1 MGRCLA
7 RRCWWWSIVA
17 QSGTWMW
24 RRLMVVVVMV
34 EDDVAAALSF
44 EGDSGVMKWKEGMT
58 RHDDA
63 RTSCSREGHGYS
75 GASM

>member
-1 MGRCLA
+1 
-7 RRCWWWSIVA
+7 
-17 QSGTWMW
+17 
-24 RRLMVVVVMV
+24 MVVVVMV